1 MHSDVFTEPA
11 KMGHDMAHSCL
22 LTRTNLLAR
31 IFLCWKCFWKCWLE
45 RERARERE
53 RRKRG
58 EGEEERKQKKKEEKR
73 KERDSSSTRGST
85 STVTFR
91 RETESRY
98 HIVYIQLSEY
108 LRIRKSSV
116 SNEKLIIQELGK
128 SRSEQKK
135 NIHLHA
141 SRKMPFSTRMLLQII

>member
-1 MHSDVFTEPA
+1 M
-11 KMGHDMAHSCL
+11 
-22 LTRTNLLAR
+22 LA
-31 IFLCWKCFWKCWLE
+31 FSFAGNVSGNVGW
-45 RERARERE
+45 
-53 RRKRG
+53 RG
-58 EGEEERKQKKKEEKR
+58 RGRGRGRERKQKKKEEKR

-116 SNEKLIIQELGK
+116 SNEKLIIEELGK

-141 SRKMPFSTRMLLQII
+141 SRKMPFSTRMLLQVI